1 MTNMTTSEMTRT
13 DMTKTDSMTISIL
26 YFASLADEAKC
37 HEEKVTVQKSISLH
51 ALYANLNQK
60 HCFSKP
66 QSQLR
71 VAVNDYFVDW
81 DQEVCDGDNVVFM
94 TPVAGG

>member
-37 HEEKVTVQKSISLH
+37 HEEKVTVQKSI
-51 ALYANLNQK
+51 
-60 HCFSKP
+60 
-66 QSQLR
+66 
-71 VAVNDYFVDW
+71 
-81 DQEVCDGDNVVFM
+81 
-94 TPVAGG
+94 